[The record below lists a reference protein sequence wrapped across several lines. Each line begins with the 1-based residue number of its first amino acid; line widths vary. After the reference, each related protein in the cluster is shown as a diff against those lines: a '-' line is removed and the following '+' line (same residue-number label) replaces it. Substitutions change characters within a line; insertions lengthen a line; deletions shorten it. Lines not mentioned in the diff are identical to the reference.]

1 MPGAWAFIAS
11 RKVTTVRRSSVAPS
25 NSSVATGG
33 RLLSLSGWGRFV
45 LAGSFYLCVRNG
57 RLGPRFTKRI
67 SKWLQFAKYVARA
80 HLGACRFHTHTC
92 VQSAVG
98 ARIFSVSAPSSRVH
112 LVACTPALLA
122 SSRAKSSRPDAKG
135 FSPCKASSR
144 HTTHQVVMASSSA
157 IPTSPSTTSP
167 RMLSRAP
174 SFACCAKASESCSH
188 SMNRVVPLVSASDP
202 SQIWVHRA
210 FSPKVSVVHFCATSN

>member
-11 RKVTTVRRSSVAPS
+11 RKVTTVRRSSGAPS

-33 RLLSLSGWGRFV
+33 RLLSPSGWGRFV

-144 HTTHQVVMASSSA
+144 HTTHQAVMVSSSA
-157 IPTSPSTTSP
+157 TQTSLSTTLLRMPSRAQFSACCVKVNEWSSPST
-167 RMLSRAP
+167 
-174 SFACCAKASESCSH
+174 
-188 SMNRVVPLVSASDP
+188 NRVVPLVSALGP
-202 SQIWVHRA
+202 SQIWVRQG
-210 FSPKVSVVHFCATSN
+210 FSPKVLVVHFCATKN